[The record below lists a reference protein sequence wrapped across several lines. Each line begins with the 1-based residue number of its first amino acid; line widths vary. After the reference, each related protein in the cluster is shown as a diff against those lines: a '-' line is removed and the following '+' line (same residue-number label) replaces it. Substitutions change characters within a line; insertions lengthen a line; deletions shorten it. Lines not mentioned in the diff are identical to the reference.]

1 MSRCANENLSP
12 RSFLSQ
18 FSLSVARQTH
28 LFLFFD
34 VHEDAV
40 MNLESFGRTKQKP
53 TARDDRVLCLHVD
66 HGAMHDEW
74 VGLFGT
80 GRLYRHLKRVTVRER
95 EVSVWDGQDDSLSR
109 HALRI
114 LAMRSRLR
122 DHIRPCWHRFAVLI
136 SDDAQSKLIRC
147 DGAYLC

>member
-95 EVSVWDGQDDSLSR
+95 EKPLSVRARVSDSSSIELSCGKAGIDVPR
-109 HALRI
+109 VI
-114 LAMRSRLR
+114 TVSR
-122 DHIRPCWHRFAVLI
+122 
-136 SDDAQSKLIRC
+136 
-147 DGAYLC
+147 